1 MTAATAAI
9 AILILQAQAYQFID
23 LVNDNSCG
31 LRLWPATAR
40 LAFSRQSTETDTATN
55 VIAKFFHHTP
65 KLSILLQNH
74 DRMHHISG
82 RILL

>member
-1 MTAATAAI
+1 MTAATAAT

-40 LAFSRQSTETDTATN
+40 LAFSRQSTEIDTATN
-55 VIAKFFHHTP
+55 VIAKSHAEIIYSPP
-65 KLSILLQNH
+65 KPCSYA
-74 DRMHHISG
+74 SYFW
-82 RILL
+82 